1 MTSYAAEAKIVAVE
15 EEAEARWRDGSYK
28 FLEIL
33 DRLEQLHKQKQAD
46 YGQDGDPYAN
56 VRASEGFG
64 MPAWLGVAVR
74 MQDKMKRLQTA
85 GTQYIQRGGVTLSN
99 ESLEDTFLDL
109 AVYAIIGLVMLEEG
123 QE

>member
-33 DRLEQLHKQKQAD
+33 DRLETLHRQKQND

-85 GTQYIQRGGVTLSN
+85 GTQYIKQGGVSLSN

-109 AVYAIIGLVMLEEG
+109 AVYAIIGLVMLEE
-123 QE
+123 EK

>member
-1 MTSYAAEAKIVAVE
+1 MTSYAAEARVVTLE
-15 EEAEARWRDGSYK
+15 DEAEAARRDGSYR
-28 FLEIL
+28 FVEIL
-33 DRLEQLHKQKQAD
+33 DRLETLHRQKQND
-46 YGQDGDPYAN
+46 YGTSGDPYAN

-85 GTQYIQRGGVTLSN
+85 GTQYIQKGGVSLSN
-99 ESLEDTFLDL
+99 ESLEDTFMDL

-123 QE
+123 K

>member
-1 MTSYAAEAKIVAVE
+1 MTSYAAEARVVALEEEQPDPSYGFVAV
-15 EEAEARWRDGSYK
+15 
-28 FLEIL
+28 L
-33 DRLEQLHKQKQAD
+33 DRLEQLHRQKQAD
-46 YGQDGDPYAN
+46 YGTGTDPYAN

-85 GTQYIQRGGVTLSN
+85 GTQYINGGRVSLSN

-109 AVYAIIGLVMLEEG
+109 AVYAIIALVLLEE
-123 QE
+123 EK

>member
-1 MTSYAAEAKIVAVE
+1 MTSYAAEARVVTLE
-15 EEAEARWRDGSYK
+15 DEAEAAQRDGSYR
-28 FLEIL
+28 FVEIL
-33 DRLEQLHKQKQAD
+33 DRLETLHRQKQND
-46 YGQDGDPYAN
+46 YGTSGDPYAN

-85 GTQYIQRGGVTLSN
+85 GTQYIQKGGVSLSN
-99 ESLEDTFLDL
+99 ESLEDTFMDL

-123 QE
+123 K

>member
-33 DRLEQLHKQKQAD
+33 DRLETLHRQKQND
-46 YGQDGDPYAN
+46 YGTEGDPYAN

-85 GTQYIQRGGVTLSN
+85 GTQYIHQGGVTLSN

-109 AVYAIIGLVMLEEG
+109 AVYAIIGLVMLEESK
-123 QE
+123 